1 LILVLCHLPSL
12 KGRTEQRRIILPV
25 AVLGSRNP
33 SDLTFFEFKALLDT
47 GATSSGIGPSVVKK
61 LDLRSHQ
68 KKPLTVAT
76 ETRIVDY
83 FLFRIGFLP
92 PSSIDNMPIIPYVFT
107 ETDGFSWKDQ
117 KEFDLILGMD
127 VLSQCDFT
135 LSRAGQWQLV
145 FGQA

>member
-1 LILVLCHLPSL
+1 LPSL
-12 KGRTEQRRIILPV
+12 KGRIEQRRIILPV

-47 GATSSGIGPSVVKK
+47 GATSSGIGPSVIEKPS
-61 LDLRSHQ
+61 LRSHQ
-68 KKPLTVAT
+68 KKPLLVAT
-76 ETRIVDY
+76 ELRMADY
-83 FLFRIGFLP
+83 FLFRIGFLT
-92 PSSIDNMPIIPYVFT
+92 PSNTDMTPAIPYVFT
-107 ETDGFSWKDQ
+107 DTEGFSWKDQ

-135 LSRAGQWQLV
+135 LSRTGQWQLN